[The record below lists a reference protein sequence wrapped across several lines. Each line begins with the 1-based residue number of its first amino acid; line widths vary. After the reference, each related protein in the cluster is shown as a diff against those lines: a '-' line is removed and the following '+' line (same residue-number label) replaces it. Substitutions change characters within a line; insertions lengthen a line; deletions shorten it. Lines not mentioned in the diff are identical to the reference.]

1 MMDSKSAAKI
11 LYGDQGSE
19 VIREKGQEYDRL
31 QNSLEAAVR
40 RGYVDTVFEPENTR
54 KYLIGALEMLFS
66 KRESRP
72 DKKHGTV

>member
-1 MMDSKSAAKI
+1 M
-11 LYGDQGSE
+11 
-19 VIREKGQEYDRL
+19 
-31 QNSLEAAVR
+31 R